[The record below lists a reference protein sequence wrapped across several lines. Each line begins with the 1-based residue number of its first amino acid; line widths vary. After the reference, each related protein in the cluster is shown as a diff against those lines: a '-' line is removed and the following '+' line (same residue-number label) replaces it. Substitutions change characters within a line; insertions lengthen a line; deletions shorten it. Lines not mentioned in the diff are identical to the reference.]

1 LARKRKNLSQ
11 EQIKIRILAYLYN
24 KGPSG
29 ANAYVIQHKANIPS
43 QDGIRFK
50 GFLEELCLSLC
61 LEPKEEETGGEID
74 KVRIIYLITP
84 KGRTIVEQYRHSL
97 LPTVFGSVED
107 LSIDKFNLPMTH
119 YNQPP
124 LVQSDQF

>member
-24 KGPSG
+24 RGTG

-74 KVRIIYLITP
+74 KVRIIYLITQ

-97 LPTVFGSVED
+97 IPTVFGSVED
-107 LSIDKFNLPMTH
+107 LFDR
-119 YNQPP
+119 
-124 LVQSDQF
+124 